1 MVVLCIKVPLE
12 GDNNNVLVGYSGT

>member
-12 GDNNNVLVGYSGT
+12 GDNSNILVGYSGT